1 MSLHLYISLGIY
13 IYIFRDL
20 FYLFVLDYSY
30 LFVFL
35 SYFIFFYLDAC
46 LLSNE
51 RETKKGYRRGLLEDG
66 EDLKR
71 TEEGKIIIRTYCIK
85 NYLQQKI

>member
-1 MSLHLYISLGIY
+1 MSLHLYIY
-13 IYIFRDL
+13 IYCFIGSFLSVCLFWTILTCLFFIL
-20 FYLFVLDYSY
+20 FY
-30 LFVFL
+30 
-35 SYFIFFYLDAC
+35 FFYLDAC
-46 LLSNE
+46 LSSNE
-51 RETKKGYRRGLLEDG
+51 REIKKGYRRGLLEDG